1 MDLNADLGEGSGND
15 QELLAVVTSANVACG
30 AHAGSVDVMR
40 DTVRRAR
47 DAGVTIGAH
56 PGYPDREGF
65 GRREIDA
72 RPAEIERWVREQIEA
87 LLTICRAEGVT
98 LRYVKP
104 HGALYNRA
112 VHDIAAA
119 AAIADAVRTVDR
131 TLMLLALPG
140 SAMLAAARVEG
151 LGTAREAF
159 LDRGYLADGSL
170 APRETPGALL
180 TDPRIAADRAMQLAQ
195 GRPISDIDG
204 KPLRVEA
211 DSLCVHGDSLTALAM
226 ARAARERLAADG
238 ITLAP
243 FA

>member
-1 MDLNADLGEGSGND
+1 
-15 QELLAVVTSANVACG
+15 
-30 AHAGSVDVMR
+30 MR
-40 DTVRRAR
+40 DTVRMAR

-72 RPAEIERWVREQIEA
+72 RPAEIERWVRDQIEA
-87 LLTICRAEGVT
+87 LLTICRAEGVK

-112 VHDIAAA
+112 VHDVAAA
-119 AAIADAVRTVDR
+119 AAIADAVRAVDPSL
-131 TLMLLALPG
+131 TLLALPA

-151 LGTAREAF
+151 LATAREAF

-170 APRETPGALL
+170 APRETQGALI
-180 TDPRIAADRAMQLAQ
+180 TDPLIAGERALRLAQ
-195 GRPISDIDG
+195 REPISDVDG
-204 KPLRVEA
+204 HPLRVEA
-211 DSLCVHGDSLTALAM
+211 DSLCVHGDSPAALAM
-226 ARAARERLAADG
+226 ARAARERLTAEG
-238 ITLAP
+238 VTLAP